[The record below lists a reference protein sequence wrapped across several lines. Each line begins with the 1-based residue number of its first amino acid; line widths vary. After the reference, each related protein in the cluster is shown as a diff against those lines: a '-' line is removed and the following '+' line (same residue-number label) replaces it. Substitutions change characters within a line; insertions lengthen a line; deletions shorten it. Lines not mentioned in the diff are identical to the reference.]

1 MANVASNQIYVYPT
15 TTRASDIKDSKDLN
29 TNANAYGRLNLE
41 YNLVTTLTRLT
52 DKKSFVISNDDGYD
66 VGSYPGD
73 YPYINSNY
81 INFIIGG
88 YAVSVDKNAVVALL
102 PPSGTGGVYA
112 AINLDFGSS
121 LQEGDKMFMKID
133 GGDADSKY
141 VGITFLSN
149 SSADAYTYTLKILEG
164 NKSAYSIPRESLIR
178 FTENSVYIDD
188 GDLSS

>member
-15 TTRASDIKDSKDLN
+15 TTRASDIKDSKGLN

-41 YNLVTTLTRLT
+41 YNLITTLTRLT
-52 DKKSFVISNDDGYD
+52 DKKSFVIGNDGYD

-102 PPSGTGGVYA
+102 PSSGTGGVYA
-112 AINLDFGSS
+112 AINFDFGSP

-133 GGDADSKY
+133 GGDAGSKY
-141 VGITFLSN
+141 TGITFLSN
-149 SSADAYTYTLKILEG
+149 SSADAYAYTLKILEG
-164 NKSAYSIPRESLIR
+164 NRGDYSIPRESLIR